1 MMKVTWIGHSAVK
14 LEGSKVVYIDPFI
27 TGNPVATIN
36 LNQVTKADVVVV
48 THDHG
53 DHLGDTMA
61 ICKKTGATLIA
72 VYEIAEAGTKQ
83 KIKAEGMNIGGT
95 VTVNGVSVSLVP
107 AFHTGGLGGTAVGA
121 VIEMDGKKV
130 YHAGDT
136 GLTME
141 MQLIGE
147 MYQPDLALLP
157 IDGRFN
163 MTPRLAAKAVEL
175 LKVPKAIPIHY
186 DTFPLVHSSP
196 EEFKKLAAGK
206 SEIIILKPGESIEL

>member
-1 MMKVTWIGHSAVK
+1 MKITWIGHSAVK
-14 LEGSKVVYIDPFI
+14 LEGSKTVFIDPFI
-27 TGNPVATIN
+27 TGNPVATIG
-36 LNQVTKADVVVV
+36 LDKITKADVVVV

-53 DHLGDTMA
+53 DHLGDGFA
-61 ICKKTGATLIA
+61 ICKKTGATLVAI
-72 VYEIAEAGTKQ
+72 YEIAEAAAQQGA
-83 KIKAEGMNIGGT
+83 KAEGMNVGGSVNVGG
-95 VTVNGVSVSLVP
+95 VTVSLVP

-121 VIEMDGKKV
+121 VVEMDGKKV

-147 MYQPDLALLP
+147 MYTPDIAFLP

-163 MTPRLAAKAVEL
+163 MGPRLAAKAVEL
-175 LKVPKAIPIHY
+175 LKVPKTIPIHY

-196 EEFKKLAAGK
+196 EEFKKLVGNK
-206 SEIIILKPGESIEL
+206 SQVMILKPGETVEI